1 MLEIKGL
8 VESKIFSNEESGF
21 GIYRIALLEENNK
34 SFVVKGTFNNLE
46 LDSTYLFS
54 GEYEEHY
61 NYGLQFNV
69 KKYEEILPSEEEH
82 VLRYLSGPSFP
93 GIGIKSAQAIVD
105 KYGVDIL
112 NDIKENSDL
121 VLEVKGVSKD
131 KLENVCTVIRDQSPL
146 DEAITILL
154 SSGFSSKQVVL
165 VTKEYEENSLKVIQN
180 NPYQL
185 MIDINGIGFRTVDKL
200 GRFLEVPKDDPARL
214 QALILDQY
222 EQIAYRRGDSF
233 IYMEEFLDRLDAS
246 FYPYASEALASLIDA
261 GILVLDEERLYH
273 HTQYNAEV
281 YVSDFLKNFEY
292 SGHEFDLPEF
302 EEVFNEVQADLG
314 IDFDESQID
323 AIQEFLANDVMI
335 LTGGP
340 GTGKSTLLS
349 GIVRLLQKSCP
360 WLHITL
366 CAPTGRA
373 AKRLT
378 ELTNVH
384 AATVHS
390 VLKWEPNGNT
400 FGQNENNPLET
411 DILIIDEFS
420 MVDIW
425 LASNLFKAA
434 RDVKKV
440 LFVGDKDQ
448 LPSVSPGFV
457 LGDMIASKRIKTLFL
472 ERNYRQ
478 EEGSEVV
485 DLAIKVKNGHFDLE
499 GYHEDVRFF
508 DSRYGPI
515 DEIVGKVVAEALLK
529 GYSLYDVQVL
539 APKYEGKAGI
549 NRLNTV
555 LQSAFNPKDIKKHE
569 ITVGNKIFREGD
581 KILQLKNQPEDM
593 VFNGDVGELIS
604 VDPHKLTVNFDGNFV
619 EYDPVDFI
627 NITHAYCMSVHKAQG
642 SEYPIVVLIADRSYG
657 IMLSR
662 RLYYTGLSRSS
673 KTLILV
679 GDYES
684 FKKATANQNESHRY
698 TFLKQRLESK

>member
-1 MLEIKGL
+1 MEEIKGL
-8 VESKIFSNEESGF
+8 VESRIFINEQTGF
-21 GIYRIALLEENNK
+21 GIFRIALLDENNK
-34 SFVVKGTFNNLE
+34 SFAIKGPLANLE
-46 LDSTYLFS
+46 IDSSYLFS
-54 GEYEEHY
+54 GNYEEHS
-61 NYGLQFNV
+61 NYGLQLNV
-69 KKYEEILPSEEEH
+69 HHYEEILPSEEEH
-82 VLRYLSGPSFP
+82 VLRFLSGPSFP
-93 GIGIKSAQAIVD
+93 GIGIKSAESIVE
-105 KYGVDIL
+105 KYGKDVL
-112 NDIKENSDL
+112 NRIKKDPSF
-121 VLEVKGVSKD
+121 VLEVKGISQK
-131 KLENVCTVIRDQSPL
+131 KLENICTTIRQQSPI
-146 DEAITILL
+146 DEAITLL
-154 SSGFSSKQVVL
+154 LTSGFSSKQVVL
-165 VTKEYEENSLKVIQN
+165 VTKHYEDNSLRMVQDH
-180 NPYQL
+180 PYQI
-185 MIDINGIGFRTVDKL
+185 MMDINGIGFRTVDKL
-200 GRFLEVPKDDPARL
+200 GRYLEVAKDDPSRL

-222 EQIAYRRGDSF
+222 EKITYRRGDSF
-233 IYMEEFLDRLDAS
+233 IYMEEFLERLDPSLS
-246 FYPYASEALASLIDA
+246 FYSQAAISELIEA
-261 GILVLDEERLYH
+261 GILILDDERLYH
-273 HTQYNAEV
+273 YTQYEAEV

-292 SGHEFDLPEF
+292 RGYEFEIPEFD
-302 EEVFNEVQADLG
+302 EVFKKVEDDLG
-314 IDFDESQID
+314 IDFDENQIH
-323 AIQEFLANDVMI
+323 AIKEFLNNDVMV

-400 FGQNENNPLET
+400 FGQNESNLLET
-411 DILIIDEFS
+411 DVLIVDEFS

-425 LASNLFKAA
+425 LASNLFKASKN
-434 RDVKKV
+434 VKKV

-457 LGDMIASKRIKTLFL
+457 LGDIIASKRLKTLFL

-508 DSRYGPI
+508 DSRYGAI
-515 DEIVGKVVAEALLK
+515 HEIVGKVVSEAIAK

-539 APKYEGKAGI
+539 APKYDGRAGI
-549 NRLNTV
+549 NRLNEI
-555 LQSAFNPKDIKKHE
+555 LQSSFNPKDKNKNE
-569 ITVGNKIFREGD
+569 ITVGSKTFREGD

-593 VFNGDVGELIS
+593 VFNGDVGELTL
-604 VDPHKLTVNFDGNFV
+604 VDPHKMTVNFDGNFV
-619 EYDPVDFI
+619 DYDPVDFI

-642 SEYPIVVLIADRSYG
+642 SEYPIVVLIADKSYG

-679 GDYES
+679 GDYEA
-684 FKKATANQNESHRY
+684 FEKATENQNESLRY
-698 TFLKQRLESK
+698 TYLEQRLESK